1 MSLRRI
7 TIAALAVLLVSSA
20 AATASAADESWRWE
34 GSKAEEITAK
44 TVDLLVV
51 RPLATARVAA
61 GAVLMIPASLM
72 ASPSGREGIDGAYEV
87 LLEEPSA
94 YAFTRPIGEF

>member
-7 TIAALAVLLVSSA
+7 TIAGLAALLLIGGAS
-20 AATASAADESWRWE
+20 TASAEDDKWRWE
-34 GSKAEEITAK
+34 GSEAEKVTA
-44 TVDLLVV
+44 TTIDLLIV
-51 RPLATARVAA
+51 RPLATVRVAV
-61 GAVLMIPASLM
+61 GAALMIPASLF

-94 YAFTRPIGEF
+94 YAFNRPIGEF